1 MSSKVA
7 GTWKVRPMP
16 ARAWMSDVVPVRL
29 TPSKLT
35 VPDVGM
41 VSPARQLKK
50 VDLPAPFG
58 PIRPMISPSA
68 TVRSALRT
76 AKKLPNA
83 LETPFASSSMARPP
97 PHRDA
102 MPELVET
109 AGLETRE
116 QHDDAAIEDVGEA
129 GARAAEPSVGG
140 RLQRHQD
147 QRADQGAEQRA
158 GAAER
163 GGDQHLHRHEQ
174 ADPTL
179 RIDKAGLDRIERAG
193 DRGESRA
200 QHQRPQLRLPHRHA
214 EARGGA
220 LIGTDRAQVRAEAA
234 ALHFEG
240 DIEQDHEHAEED
252 VIVGQLAAEGQ
263 VPPAAANRGSLQ
275 ADRSAE
281 IIDGADIDAD
291 QLGDGNGRHAE
302 IMAAQ
307 AERRIPDRDRQDHAQ
322 RNADGNA

>member
-97 PHRDA
+97 LHRDA
-102 MPELVET
+102 MPELIEA
-109 AGLETRE
+109 AGLEARQ
-116 QHDDAAIEDVGEA
+116 QHDDAAIDDVGEA
-129 GARAAEPSVGG
+129 GAASAEPGVGR
-140 RLQRHQD
+140 RLQRNQD
-147 QRADQGAEQRA
+147 QRADQRPEQRA
-158 GAAER
+158 CAAER
-163 GGDQHLHRHEQ
+163 GGDQHLHGYQQ
-174 ADPTL
+174 ANAAL
-179 RIDKAGLDRIERAG
+179 GIDK
-193 DRGESRA
+193 
-200 QHQRPQLRLPHRHA
+200 
-214 EARGGA
+214 
-220 LIGTDRAQVRAEAA
+220 
-234 ALHFEG
+234 
-240 DIEQDHEHAEED
+240 
-252 VIVGQLAAEGQ
+252 
-263 VPPAAANRGSLQ
+263 
-275 ADRSAE
+275 
-281 IIDGADIDAD
+281 
-291 QLGDGNGRHAE
+291 
-302 IMAAQ
+302 
-307 AERRIPDRDRQDHAQ
+307 
-322 RNADGNA
+322 